1 MGFATHTRI
10 YKLSAESHRAVYLT
24 NGHPIEVEDPDIP
37 TFRVSG
43 RKSYFNKGGA
53 FWFDA
58 VIDDEGKIVDIPTTE
73 GCYGLPTKDL
83 QNRSG
88 LDLSR
93 VKRRYVCIET

>member
-1 MGFATHTRI
+1 MPATPSPLQVQDLMRDSRFNPNDWR
-10 YKLSAESHRAVYLT
+10 KLRAAS
-24 NGHPIEVEDPDIP
+24 EW
-37 TFRVSG
+37 S
-43 RKSYFNKGGA
+43 K
-53 FWFDA
+53 DA